1 MYASNGHPN
10 RDAAKVLTLEACH
23 GGTRRGRRERPERAR
38 TSARIA
44 GRDGRRRP
52 HVGEGLWRCPSVET
66 GCEAACERAQS
77 VGERRVKAE
86 NENERGKID
95 RRSRIGR
102 RVRRLGWPNTRQIVR
117 ADGSAEECTGL
128 GGDLRSKSAAKEQN
142 LLFWGGSEGG
152 QLGVH
157 LREESIQGGAHRPC
171 VAELE
176 LE

>member
-66 GCEAACERAQS
+66 GCEAAVVDKKKGDIADRKLKDS
-77 VGERRVKAE
+77 IMISLGF
-86 NENERGKID
+86 NPTRGGHK
-95 RRSRIGR
+95 
-102 RVRRLGWPNTRQIVR
+102 
-117 ADGSAEECTGL
+117 
-128 GGDLRSKSAAKEQN
+128 
-142 LLFWGGSEGG
+142 
-152 QLGVH
+152 
-157 LREESIQGGAHRPC
+157 
-171 VAELE
+171 
-176 LE
+176 